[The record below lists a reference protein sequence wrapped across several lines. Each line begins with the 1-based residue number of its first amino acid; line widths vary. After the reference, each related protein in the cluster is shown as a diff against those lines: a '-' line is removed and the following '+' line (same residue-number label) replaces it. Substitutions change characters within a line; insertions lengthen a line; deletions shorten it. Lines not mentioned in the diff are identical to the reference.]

1 MANSALDINGQLNL
15 SPISINRVNK
25 FYTRQSNFLREVAV
39 ITSRSKMA
47 DRLYFVSFAF
57 DMSDDYSVDNM
68 LDLIAMCKAYPYAFI
83 RSDALEDKDNSYMGN
98 SIGDGYFMYAI
109 HEYSLEA
116 NADNQGVTIVS
127 LKIQPVN
134 WKAVARDVA
143 FISFESTEDGNGKL
157 SMDVSK
163 ITVHR
168 NPGESNVY
176 RYMMDY
182 HNSSKDSHKPELII
196 NSKSKGQVLHIG
208 APRVAH
214 SLEEA
219 KSMSNLIGDPRVFR
233 ITSPIVAGSNTT
245 GESTEKS
252 SSQEAQDNPTTKAD
266 ASEIKAT
273 DAVSSD
279 ELTRKYLVYPG
290 ASLGADLNS
299 SIDRLQ
305 VINSNSFAQQTIADH
320 TLSFP
325 QYMGK
330 LPGEI
335 IFTQVTNSE
344 FGNSFNMS
352 QNVVDTMNKF
362 LETTKTAFPFLT
374 GADALRIK
382 NPLINSMGIQ
392 YCIVDGTQ
400 NMQDGNSNDLAITKT
415 VLIESDQSS
424 LLARSKYIM
433 VSGSENNI
441 GNKIDTL
448 LELIDIYKKSPK
460 EGGVPAELAIIRANV
475 LRINDAID
483 KQIANDKATIKD
495 SQGSVVPAGSNIM
508 GEFAQSNEFKDLKDI
523 DRVAAALKYIKKV
536 TEAPERYNDSEIRRM
551 RESLSNIDSAIN
563 TAYTGAVTEAP
574 LSKYTQEITKREIEK
589 ESKRIEQ
596 YATKMVVSGEAA
608 PDLLIGEIF
617 SGLKSSGDKDAWR
630 FLSTIPFVI
639 DTAKLDPAK
648 IRAVWDIEKPKID
661 KQLENLLGYL
671 HGPYGSEVN
680 HPIYDGQNKGEVS
693 VFEGTSMYGSNE
705 AGGENTPGAMSVGS
719 IPPPSG
725 GAWLMW
731 NQLVD
736 GPGVTRTS
744 GFGYRKPPKPGA
756 SSLHLGIDIVQ
767 RAAGGINRKPMRA
780 MGDGVATS
788 GRNRGHGNFITIDHG
803 DGFVTFYAHLHSI
816 VKTGR
821 VRAGEVIG
829 LVGSTGVSTGAHIHF
844 EVRYNGTKL
853 NPEKFVRNNPN
864 TFYYWNGGEVRFT
877 AKGYSPSKT
886 NTSPGGLAAM
896 STKDSNSKNTPATS
910 STGNLSKKDSSLA
923 SIAQSISSTFTGNG
937 SVSGLSRE
945 EMLRYFGALG
955 ARESSGNQRDINEYG
970 FAGLYQMGTMALI
983 EAGYMNKNG
992 GTENSAM
999 RNPRN
1004 WNNGYSLNEFLNS
1017 RNMQDDAVMKWTN
1030 KNIQY
1035 LNNSYKGRYNSMS
1048 TSEKMGLL
1056 AAAHNGGAGGGGK
1069 AWFGNTGKKDG
1080 NGISHKD
1087 FGNQV
1092 VQIASNASGG
1102 KISANAGQYAKD
1114 QMNELAA
1121 YKNGDNEKF
1130 KFNPVPWNEKLQGE
1144 MRVNN
1149 MGLDFAIGLEKLIPT
1164 YKVYLVYGNN
1174 DNSVQKIINLSASAR
1189 YYELQSIRNIKV
1201 EMANQENP
1209 VAIAYFEI
1217 LNPMSNATEPKDV
1230 MKNAMGQKVDVMSLN
1245 SDFSTIPIYDQIRLK
1260 AGNKIQIRM
1269 GYGNNPNLL
1278 DIVFNGT
1285 ITETD
1290 GGEIVKVVAEGYGRE
1305 LHNQLIFNE
1314 NKSTILGSML
1324 DTQYISTAVQR
1335 VLECADIEHF
1345 GMQPQ
1350 WFGNDNAEANGR
1362 TDADL
1367 GGNKGTGW
1375 SINNPIWPSDNS
1387 FLGYKYKGD
1396 SATIENFYMTNLDVV
1411 DGWFSSKFA
1420 SIFPFNKENFFRD
1433 FRVSNKSVWDVLVTG
1448 TKLFP
1453 SSIQLVKNLGPRC
1466 TTFVGIK
1473 EQLMVGRD
1481 VNNSLLQS
1489 AAKNALNNTT
1499 DEASDKIKEE
1509 TQTNAFGK
1517 AYTRSSLFRA
1527 AVTILSPLGS
1537 SIGNTFLVN
1546 REESSKV
1553 VDETTKEVLKD
1564 QMTNNTGTTTE
1575 LMNMMKDYYK
1585 LPDEAWVPATNFHMF
1600 TTSHNIISNQ
1610 IRLNGSCFTGVNV
1623 EYGDDI
1629 YKFGSGELDVFKLKA
1644 NGNLHPAYIKE
1655 KYHSDSTIESLGM
1668 AMKTAQGV
1676 TIEELEK
1683 MYDGA
1688 IIITG
1693 NALVAPGDYATI
1705 SDSTRNMTGT
1715 IKCRE
1720 VQHIFNDVDGFITII
1735 TPGMYVEPSTHFYS
1749 ILYLKLSIFTAM
1761 LIETL
1766 DDIKFQTLY
1775 GSTGGHTYVTT
1786 AMSDATMNTLFGDVK
1801 VSNNAYL
1808 AAQGAV
1814 NTAVTAGTG
1823 WLGYSAGKTA
1833 LSGLFSGARWA
1844 SQTKLATNS
1853 VRISN
1858 AVSKI
1863 ASASRIVTSVART
1876 GMTMVSSAGAVGGGT
1891 IGAVILI
1898 IGAIVLGMAY
1908 NLIERFM
1915 AQKELQHKSVL
1926 KFPLFVSGMEW
1937 TAGLRG
1943 WNDTKGILDL
1953 EWENIKKTFDAVADI
1968 SDAVEASGGG
1978 IVKTGSLLK
1987 KVMTD

>member
-1 MANSALDINGQLNL
+1 
-15 SPISINRVNK
+15 
-25 FYTRQSNFLREVAV
+25 
-39 ITSRSKMA
+39 
-47 DRLYFVSFAF
+47 
-57 DMSDDYSVDNM
+57 
-68 LDLIAMCKAYPYAFI
+68 
-83 RSDALEDKDNSYMGN
+83 
-98 SIGDGYFMYAI
+98 
-109 HEYSLEA
+109 
-116 NADNQGVTIVS
+116 
-127 LKIQPVN
+127 
-134 WKAVARDVA
+134 
-143 FISFESTEDGNGKL
+143 
-157 SMDVSK
+157 
-163 ITVHR
+163 
-168 NPGESNVY
+168 
-176 RYMMDY
+176 
-182 HNSSKDSHKPELII
+182 
-196 NSKSKGQVLHIG
+196 
-208 APRVAH
+208 
-214 SLEEA
+214 
-219 KSMSNLIGDPRVFR
+219 
-233 ITSPIVAGSNTT
+233 
-245 GESTEKS
+245 
-252 SSQEAQDNPTTKAD
+252 
-266 ASEIKAT
+266 
-273 DAVSSD
+273 
-279 ELTRKYLVYPG
+279 
-290 ASLGADLNS
+290 
-299 SIDRLQ
+299 
-305 VINSNSFAQQTIADH
+305 
-320 TLSFP
+320 
-325 QYMGK
+325 
-330 LPGEI
+330 
-335 IFTQVTNSE
+335 
-344 FGNSFNMS
+344 
-352 QNVVDTMNKF
+352 
-362 LETTKTAFPFLT
+362 
-374 GADALRIK
+374 
-382 NPLINSMGIQ
+382 
-392 YCIVDGTQ
+392 
-400 NMQDGNSNDLAITKT
+400 
-415 VLIESDQSS
+415 
-424 LLARSKYIM
+424 
-433 VSGSENNI
+433 
-441 GNKIDTL
+441 
-448 LELIDIYKKSPK
+448 
-460 EGGVPAELAIIRANV
+460 
-475 LRINDAID
+475 
-483 KQIANDKATIKD
+483 
-495 SQGSVVPAGSNIM
+495 
-508 GEFAQSNEFKDLKDI
+508 
-523 DRVAAALKYIKKV
+523 
-536 TEAPERYNDSEIRRM
+536 
-551 RESLSNIDSAIN
+551 
-563 TAYTGAVTEAP
+563 
-574 LSKYTQEITKREIEK
+574 
-589 ESKRIEQ
+589 
-596 YATKMVVSGEAA
+596 
-608 PDLLIGEIF
+608 
-617 SGLKSSGDKDAWR
+617 
-630 FLSTIPFVI
+630 
-639 DTAKLDPAK
+639 
-648 IRAVWDIEKPKID
+648 
-661 KQLENLLGYL
+661 
-671 HGPYGSEVN
+671 
-680 HPIYDGQNKGEVS
+680 
-693 VFEGTSMYGSNE
+693 
-705 AGGENTPGAMSVGS
+705 
-719 IPPPSG
+719 
-725 GAWLMW
+725 
-731 NQLVD
+731 
-736 GPGVTRTS
+736 
-744 GFGYRKPPKPGA
+744 
-756 SSLHLGIDIVQ
+756 
-767 RAAGGINRKPMRA
+767 
-780 MGDGVATS
+780 
-788 GRNRGHGNFITIDHG
+788 
-803 DGFVTFYAHLHSI
+803 
-816 VKTGR
+816 
-821 VRAGEVIG
+821 
-829 LVGSTGVSTGAHIHF
+829 
-844 EVRYNGTKL
+844 
-853 NPEKFVRNNPN
+853 
-864 TFYYWNGGEVRFT
+864 
-877 AKGYSPSKT
+877 
-886 NTSPGGLAAM
+886 M

-1004 WNNGYSLNEFLNS
+1004 WNNGYSLNAFLNS

-1144 MRVNN
+1144 MRINN

-1189 YYELQSIRNIKV
+1189 YYELQSIRNLKV

-1209 VAIAYFEI
+1209 VAMAYFEI

-1489 AAKNALNNTT
+1489 AAKNALNDTT
-1499 DEASDKIKEE
+1499 DEASDKIKQE

-1517 AYTRSSLFRA
+1517 AYTRSSLFKA
-1527 AVTILSPLGS
+1527 AVTIVSPIAS

-1564 QMTNNTGTTTE
+1564 QMTNNTGSTTE

-1705 SDSTRNMTGT
+1705 TDSTRNMTGT

-1720 VQHIFNDVDGFITII
+1720 VQHVFNDVDGFITII

-1749 ILYLKLSIFTAM
+1749 TLYLKLSIFTAM

-1775 GSTGGHTYVTT
+1775 GSTGGHAYVTT
-1786 AMSDATMNTLFGDVK
+1786 AMSDATMSTLFGDIK

-1953 EWENIKKTFDAVADI
+1953 EWENIKKTFNAVSDI

-1978 IVKTGSLLK
+1978 MVKTGSLLK